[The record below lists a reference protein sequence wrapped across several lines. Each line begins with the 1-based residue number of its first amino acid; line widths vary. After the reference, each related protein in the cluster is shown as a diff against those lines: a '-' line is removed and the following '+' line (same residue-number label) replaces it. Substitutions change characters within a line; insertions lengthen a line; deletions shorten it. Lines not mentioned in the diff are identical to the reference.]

1 MSDTVPLRTVFT
13 GIHLHTGAVSATV
26 TRLSDHSVL
35 CRAVPRYGKQ
45 IHRPLRHLP
54 PALMVAEKALHD
66 LRQFIVAIDRDRR
79 CLEAWDAAPGEKFR
93 LSVTFK
99 STSGLSES
107 ISPLFSHVA
116 VMGYVFVAATEI

>member
-1 MSDTVPLRTVFT
+1 
-13 GIHLHTGAVSATV
+13 
-26 TRLSDHSVL
+26 
-35 CRAVPRYGKQ
+35 
-45 IHRPLRHLP
+45 
-54 PALMVAEKALHD
+54 MVAEKALHD